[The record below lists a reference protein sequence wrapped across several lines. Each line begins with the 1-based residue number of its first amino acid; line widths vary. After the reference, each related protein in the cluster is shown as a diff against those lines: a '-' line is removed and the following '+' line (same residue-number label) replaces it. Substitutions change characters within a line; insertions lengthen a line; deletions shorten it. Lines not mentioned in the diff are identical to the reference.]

1 VWANSNDDQ
10 FDWTRTSGST
20 PSSGTG
26 PSAAADGSYYLYIET
41 SSPRARGD
49 KAILKTALPLQ
60 SGGKLK
66 FKYNMHGGYVGH
78 LEVVV
83 ASQVVWRTDGDQGP
97 DWHDA
102 VVDLSPSTSGTAEIS
117 FVGVRGSSWK
127 GDIAIDQVIVE
138 AS

>member
-1 VWANSNDDQ
+1 
-10 FDWTRTSGST
+10 
-20 PSSGTG
+20 
-26 PSAAADGSYYLYIET
+26 
-41 SSPRARGD
+41 
-49 KAILKTALPLQ
+49 
-60 SGGKLK
+60 
-66 FKYNMHGGYVGH
+66 VGH